1 VRISLKAIIIS
12 GMPAVGK
19 TTVSKAVAEV
29 LGTPL
34 VGGGD
39 VLKEMAVEEGYT
51 PGGEDWWDKGEGM
64 KFLQARKRSSGF
76 DKEVDNRLLQKA
88 KKGKVVIT
96 SYPIPWLTR
105 EGIKVWLAGSVKSR
119 AARMSKR
126 DGLPISKCLKILSV
140 RDVENYK
147 LYKKIYGI
155 EFGKDLNPFDIVVET
170 DSIDESRVAEIILR
184 YVKSQGIRSAT
195 R

>member
-1 VRISLKAIIIS
+1 MKAIIIS

-19 TTVSKAVAEV
+19 TTVSKMVAKE
-29 LGTPL
+29 LGVST

-64 KFLQARKRSSGF
+64 KFLNERKRSSDF
-76 DKEVDNRLLQKA
+76 DKEVDARLLQKA
-88 KKGKVVIT
+88 KKGDVVIT
-96 SYPIPWLTR
+96 SYPLPWISKDGL
-105 EGIKVWLAGSVKSR
+105 KVWLSGSVRSR
-119 AARMSKR
+119 AARMAKR
-126 DGLPISKCLKILSV
+126 DLIPVSKCLKVLSV

-155 EFGKDLNPFDIVVET
+155 EFGKDLKPFDLVVDTEN
-170 DSIDESRVAEIILR
+170 IDESKVAQIILHYAKNR
-184 YVKSQGIRSAT
+184 RD
-195 R
+195 